1 MVSLRPRAV
10 GTRFS
15 HGFWALQVRFPGC
28 FSTSL
33 STAARAGQRCPLWS
47 DLRDLIFRLNILRPP
62 KTLWRLDFK
71 RFCSKATASQLCEL
85 KWGLQS
91 GPTSVWIQDSE
102 LELLINHHWRMPTYR
117 VPQGCSAMWHRLW
130 RPIEQSQRN
139 LPKQPLAEESG
150 SMPSVRFQCL
160 FPSKEFST
168 CSTSTLR
175 MRSQSNDTSARA
187 SSCILLE
194 KGFSRS
200 SVVSMQLAGFCF
212 LSCCHRDSRVEQALM
227 IWYRYSWGWSM

>member
-1 MVSLRPRAV
+1 MVSLRPRLSELDFPMAFDHCKSDFQDALARLCRLLQEQGRGV
-10 GTRFS
+10 LYEVTSGTSF
-15 HGFWALQVRFPGC
+15 
-28 FSTSL
+28 
-33 STAARAGQRCPLWS
+33 
-47 DLRDLIFRLNILRPP
+47 FRLNILRP

-102 LELLINHHWRMPTYR
+102 LELWWTLENANLSM
-117 VPQGCSAMWHRLW
+117 PQGCSAMWHRLW
-130 RPIEQSQRN
+130 RPIEQSQRK

-194 KGFSRS
+194 KGLSCS
-200 SVVSMQLAGFCF
+200 SVVLMQLAGFCF

-227 IWYRYSWGWSM
+227 I

>member
-1 MVSLRPRAV
+1 M
-10 GTRFS
+10 
-15 HGFWALQVRFPGC
+15 
-28 FSTSL
+28 
-33 STAARAGQRCPLWS
+33 
-47 DLRDLIFRLNILRPP
+47 
-62 KTLWRLDFK
+62 
-71 RFCSKATASQLCEL
+71 QLCEL

-91 GPTSVWIQDSE
+91 GPTSVWIQDSPSSSCDK
-102 LELLINHHWRMPTYR
+102 HHWRMPTYR
-117 VPQGCSAMWHRLW
+117 CPKAAPPCGTAS
-130 RPIEQSQRN
+130 EDQSNN
-139 LPKQPLAEESG
+139 LRGNFCPKQPLAESG

-194 KGFSRS
+194 KGLSCS
-200 SVVSMQLAGFCF
+200 SVVLMQLAGFCF

-227 IWYRYSWGWSM
+227 I